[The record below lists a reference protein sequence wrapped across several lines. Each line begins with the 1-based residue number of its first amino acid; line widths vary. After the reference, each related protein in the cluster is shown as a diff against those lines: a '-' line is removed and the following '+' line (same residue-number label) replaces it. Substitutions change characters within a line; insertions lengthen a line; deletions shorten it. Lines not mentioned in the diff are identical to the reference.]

1 MLLNSS
7 PDNLQ
12 KNFLSSGDAYRA
24 LRQAI
29 IELYLRPGAFMSIKD
44 ICEHFQ
50 LGRSPVRDALVRL
63 EQEGLVTLLPQRGT
77 MIALIDLQRVD
88 QERFLRQSVEEEVM
102 KQFMAC
108 HTHYDILDLEENIRQ
123 QALVLEQPAIDA
135 RHFMQLDDDFHG
147 LFYQVT
153 HKEYCLQ
160 ILRNSSGHYRRMRIL
175 CCDRDRVQENVKQHT
190 ALVTALQSRDT
201 EAMSDNFRYHLQ
213 KLDRDEVTLLK
224 KFPYLFS
231 SDTRNRTALP
241 PLEDDYLSSLQAKKP
256 LKPFKVDTPVY
267 PDLSYKKPL
276 GAQS

>member
-1 MLLNSS
+1 MLLKFS
-7 PDNLQ
+7 PDNIQ
-12 KNFLSSGDAYRA
+12 KNILSSGDAYPA

-63 EQEGLVTLLPQRGT
+63 EQEGLITLLPQRGT
-77 MIALIDLQRVD
+77 MISLIDLQRVD
-88 QERFLRQSVEEEVM
+88 QERFLRLSVEEEVM

-108 HTHYDILDLEENIRQ
+108 HTHYDILDLEENLRH
-123 QALVLEQPAIDA
+123 QALVLEQAEIDA
-135 RHFMQLDDDFHG
+135 RQFLHLDEEFHG

-160 ILRNSSGHYRRMRIL
+160 ILRNSSGHYRRMRLL
-175 CCDRDRVQENVKQHT
+175 CCDRAKVQENLKQHT
-190 ALVTALQSRDT
+190 ALLTALQSRNTELMEDT
-201 EAMSDNFRYHLQ
+201 FQYHLQ
-213 KLDRDEVTLLK
+213 KLDRDEITLLK

-231 SDTRNRTALP
+231 SEARNRTSIP
-241 PLEDDYLSSLQAKKP
+241 PLEDDYLSTMQAQAA
-256 LKPFKVDTPVY
+256 KPFKPANPAYQDF
-267 PDLSYKKPL
+267 SYKKPL